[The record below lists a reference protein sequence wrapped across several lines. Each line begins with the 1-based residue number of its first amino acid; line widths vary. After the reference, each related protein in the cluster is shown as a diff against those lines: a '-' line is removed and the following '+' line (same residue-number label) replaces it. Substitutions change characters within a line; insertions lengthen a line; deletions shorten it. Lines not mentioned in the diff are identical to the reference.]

1 MFTGMISFMFV
12 RRRLTSAVAALAL
25 GLGLAP
31 LAAADPPSRVARL
44 NYVQGSVSFRPGG
57 VEEWT
62 PATVNYPLTIG
73 GDLWV
78 DQGARAELHIGSTAI
93 RLTPQTSFSFL
104 NLDDRTVQIRLS
116 QGSLT
121 VRIQRIAAGEVFEVD
136 TPNGA
141 VTLARPGN
149 YRVDVDADR
158 VTATVT
164 VRRGEAE
171 IMSAGAILPVR
182 SSEAVFLV
190 GGDAPTYDFR
200 EPAPPDA
207 WEAWGSARDARED
220 QAPAL
225 RYVSR
230 EVTGYED
237 LDAHGTWRVD
247 ATYGAVW
254 TPTTVA
260 VGWAPYRHG
269 HWAWIDPWG
278 WTWIDDTPWGFAPF
292 HYGRWAFIPGGWV
305 WIPGRIVVQPVYAPA
320 LVAFV
325 GGANFSVVS
334 FGGIAGIGWFPL
346 GPREV
351 YVPPYQYSP
360 TYIRNVNVTNVNIT
374 NVNVTNINVTNVNYV
389 NRRVPGAVTAVS
401 HDVFLTAR
409 PVATAAVLVSAQAAT
424 TAQVV
429 GMTAPLAPRHESV
442 FPRGAVSGDS
452 RRAARPPDQVLARP
466 VVARVAPPPAPVPFE
481 VRRKAMEA
489 QPGRP
494 LDPGALETLR
504 EKEPSQTLVIPAVRP
519 AAPVRDAPEA
529 KHALKPAREGLPAPR
544 PVAMEGF
551 VPTPRP
557 GEVSREAPPE
567 AAKPD
572 RAPRPGVSRDVAPP
586 PAPPEAAKPDK
597 APRPGVSRVVAP
609 PVAPVPVAPEGTG
622 KVEKAPRPG
631 VARQVAPAPAAPGRA
646 PKPGEVSGDEAV
658 PGSADSTQ
666 PEGSGKGK
674 PKP

>member
-1 MFTGMISFMFV
+1 MISFMLV
-12 RRRLTSAVAALAL
+12 RHRLTSAVAALAL

-62 PATVNYPLTIG
+62 PATVNYPLTIE
-73 GDLWV
+73 GDLWI

-116 QGSLT
+116 QGSLS
-121 VRIQRIAAGEVFEVD
+121 VRIQRITAGEVFEVA

-141 VTLARPGN
+141 VTLARPGS
-149 YRVDVDADR
+149 YRIDVDTDR
-158 VTATVT
+158 VTTTVS

-190 GGDAPTYDFR
+190 GGDAPTYDFQ

-278 WTWIDDTPWGFAPF
+278 WTWIDDAPWGFAPF

-305 WIPGRIVVQPVYAPA
+305 WGKPG
-320 LVAFV
+320 
-325 GGANFSVVS
+325 
-334 FGGIAGIGWFPL
+334 
-346 GPREV
+346 
-351 YVPPYQYSP
+351 
-360 TYIRNVNVTNVNIT
+360 
-374 NVNVTNINVTNVNYV
+374 
-389 NRRVPGAVTAVS
+389 
-401 HDVFLTAR
+401 
-409 PVATAAVLVSAQAAT
+409 
-424 TAQVV
+424 
-429 GMTAPLAPRHESV
+429 
-442 FPRGAVSGDS
+442 
-452 RRAARPPDQVLARP
+452 
-466 VVARVAPPPAPVPFE
+466 
-481 VRRKAMEA
+481 
-489 QPGRP
+489 
-494 LDPGALETLR
+494 
-504 EKEPSQTLVIPAVRP
+504 
-519 AAPVRDAPEA
+519 
-529 KHALKPAREGLPAPR
+529 
-544 PVAMEGF
+544 
-551 VPTPRP
+551 
-557 GEVSREAPPE
+557 
-567 AAKPD
+567 
-572 RAPRPGVSRDVAPP
+572 
-586 PAPPEAAKPDK
+586 K
-597 APRPGVSRVVAP
+597 APQPGVSRVVAP

-631 VARQVAPAPAAPGRA
+631 VAREVAPAPVAPGRP

-658 PGSADSTQ
+658 PESADRAQ

-674 PKP
+674 PQP